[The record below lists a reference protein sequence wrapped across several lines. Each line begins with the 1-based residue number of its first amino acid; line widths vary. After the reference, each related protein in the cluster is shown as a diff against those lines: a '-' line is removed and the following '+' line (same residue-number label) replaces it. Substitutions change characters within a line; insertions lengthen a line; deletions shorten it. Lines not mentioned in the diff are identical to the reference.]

1 MTNYEESIKT
11 VIKLN
16 LKLQGSGQIYVIVV
30 MHTYLLVELTLRTSK
45 TLRTLRQY
53 YKGESNND
61 MTESE
66 SFKSK
71 IKIIANPPDS
81 RNTKILKY

>member
-1 MTNYEESIKT
+1 MKYSDNY
-11 VIKLN
+11 
-16 LKLQGSGQIYVIVV
+16 
-30 MHTYLLVELTLRTSK
+30 SK

-53 YKGESNND
+53 YKDESNNH

-71 IKIIANPPDS
+71 IKITAKPPDS